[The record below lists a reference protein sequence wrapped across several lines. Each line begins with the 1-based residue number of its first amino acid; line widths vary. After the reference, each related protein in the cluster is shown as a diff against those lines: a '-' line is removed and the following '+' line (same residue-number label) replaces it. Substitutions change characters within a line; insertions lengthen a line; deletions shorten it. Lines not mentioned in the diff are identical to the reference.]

1 MRVRSN
7 APHLLEGLLPE
18 AAASLYQR
26 LLTAGRIRLCDIA
39 EPDGLRE
46 LIDRGF
52 ARESYVGEPVVI
64 PVEPARAVENA
75 LLVAQQRM
83 LEQHRMLARVLEQM
97 PGLQHAY
104 VAGSEELADALQTI
118 RVITD
123 PAEIGAL
130 SVEICLSAQREVSN
144 LETAHFT
151 RPPDPRS
158 VRVPPKDVV
167 DRGVRFRSIYAR
179 PVLELPGSGEML
191 RRCAEA
197 GWEQR
202 IVTELPMK
210 MVLIDERAALLPLDP
225 TGMAGA
231 ALVRAPVIVAMLRSY
246 FDLLW
251 HRALPMDA
259 AADGAADGRLSGVQ
273 ERVLRLMLTG
283 ATDATV
289 ARHLG
294 MSERTVRRHVATLL
308 ELLGVDNRVTA
319 AVVAVRD
326 GWV

>member
-1 MRVRSN
+1 MRSN

-18 AAASLYQR
+18 SAASLYQQ
-26 LLTAGRIRLCDIA
+26 LLTAGRIRLCDID

-64 PVEPARAVENA
+64 PIEPARAVENA

-83 LEQHRMLARVLEQM
+83 LEQHRLLARVLEQM

-104 VAGSEELADALQTI
+104 VAGSEELADALHAI
-118 RVITD
+118 RVITE

-130 SVEICLSAQREVSN
+130 SVEMCLSAQREVSN
-144 LETAHFT
+144 LETAHFS

-158 VRVPPKDVV
+158 VKVPPKAVL
-167 DRGVRFRSIYAR
+167 DRGVKFRNIYAR
-179 PVLELPGSGEML
+179 SVLELPGSGEML
-191 RRCAEA
+191 LRCAEA

-202 IVTELPMK
+202 LVTELPMK

-225 TGMAGA
+225 TGMTGA

-246 FDLLW
+246 FDMLW
-251 HRALPMDA
+251 NRALPMDSPL
-259 AADGAADGRLSGVQ
+259 DGRLSAVQ
-273 ERVLRLMLTG
+273 ARVLRLMLTG
-283 ATDATV
+283 ATDAAV

>member
-1 MRVRSN
+1 VV
-7 APHLLEGLLPE
+7 HVLEGLLPE
-18 AAASLYQR
+18 AAALLYER
-26 LLTAGRIRLCDIA
+26 LLAAGRIRLCDID
-39 EPDGLRE
+39 ETEGLRE

-52 ARESYVGEPVVI
+52 ARERYVGEPVVI

-75 LLVAQQRM
+75 VLVVQQKM
-83 LEQHRMLARVLEQM
+83 LEQHRLLARVLEQM
-97 PGLQHAY
+97 PGLQQAY
-104 VAGSEELADALQTI
+104 VAGSDELSEALESI
-118 RVITD
+118 RVLSD

-130 SVEICLSAQREVSN
+130 SVEICLSAQRDVSN

-158 VRVPPKDVV
+158 VKVPPKDVV
-167 DRGVRFRSIYAR
+167 DRGVKFRNIYAR
-179 PVLELPGSGEML
+179 SVLDLPGSGEML

-202 IVTELPMK
+202 IVTDLPMK

-225 TGMAGA
+225 TGMTGA
-231 ALVRAPVIVAMLRSY
+231 VLVRAPVILAMLRSY
-246 FDLLW
+246 FDMLW
-251 HRALPMDA
+251 HKALPMDPL
-259 AADGAADGRLSGVQ
+259 DDGRLTTVQ
-273 ERVLRLMLTG
+273 GRVLRLMLTG
-283 ATDATV
+283 ATDAAV

-308 ELLGVDNRVTA
+308 EQLGVDNRVTA